1 MTNQLFVKMVLDA
14 WFTQVKEATNLFD
27 QLSNDQLQQEVSPDR
42 NRGTYLLGHLAA
54 VHDRMLPLLNFGEQL
69 YPELMDYL
77 NLPDKS
83 MTKTINT
90 DTLKEYWMNINATL
104 AGRFNDL
111 QVDEWFQRHNAVSA
125 ENFLKEPHRNK
136 LNVVISRTNHLAYH
150 LGQLVLLKK

>member
-27 QLSNDQLQQEVSPDR
+27 QLSNDQLEQEVSPDR